1 MDRCSES
8 DWELVNAFHD
18 GELSDEDAAEF
29 ERRLAN
35 EPALSEALDQ
45 VSGVSK
51 SLKALRPEK
60 VAAPT
65 LKNKYSRTKISMIGF
80 AAAAAMIAFVAWSMQ
95 PRAMVLLEM
104 HQALQQESFTVSTE
118 DVRNVALSATLG
130 VHDLRGANL
139 APVSIQSIPHGTL
152 AHYAGLNGCRLSYFN
167 VDLAFELPSDKN
179 VQAIAWTTA
188 DGGHHAIV
196 ATGMDIKRFES
207 IAIYLQHITHN
218 LAKSEVYA
226 SMTDATHSA
235 APCTG

>member
-118 DVRNVALSATLG
+118 D
-130 VHDLRGANL
+130 
-139 APVSIQSIPHGTL
+139 
-152 AHYAGLNGCRLSYFN
+152 
-167 VDLAFELPSDKN
+167 
-179 VQAIAWTTA
+179 
-188 DGGHHAIV
+188 
-196 ATGMDIKRFES
+196 
-207 IAIYLQHITHN
+207 
-218 LAKSEVYA
+218 
-226 SMTDATHSA
+226 
-235 APCTG
+235 